1 MNINEIKS
9 KQFETVKRGYNP
21 EEVDVFLGEVVRFVD
36 KLADEKTELLKKM
49 EILANKVE
57 EYKKDE
63 ESIQEALLGA
73 QKLGKSV
80 LNRAQEKADELNR
93 ESQEKYDHLISVAKE
108 EADKLL
114 TDAKSVAQDLLVK
127 AKTESTRMV
136 AEAQQQ
142 VETIIKTSKYE
153 IEKERNNLIR
163 VQKEV
168 SSFKTSLL
176 DLYRSHID
184 LIKNLPEIEEDEEK
198 MQKAKALDADIYE
211 QKRNE
216 INEQRRLDQ
225 KENNPEK
232 INIDIKKNTTPKPEI
247 VTEVIEAPK
256 EDNKEENEQQAGRE
270 LTEKEKNIVEKAKKD
285 ILTDTVEI
293 AKEHYVKKFSELKFG
308 EKSKR

>member
-1 MNINEIKS
+1 MNINDIKT
-9 KQFETVKRGYNP
+9 KQFETVKRGYSP
-21 EEVDVFLGEVVRFVD
+21 EEVDVFLREIVAFID

-49 EILANKVE
+49 EILATKIE
-57 EYKKDE
+57 EYKNDE

-93 ESQEKYDHLISVAKE
+93 ESKEKYDHMISVAKE
-108 EADKLL
+108 ESDKLL
-114 TDAKSVAQDLLVK
+114 SDAKSVAQDLLVK

-153 IEKERNNLIR
+153 IEKERNNHIR

-168 SSFKTSLL
+168 SNFKTQLL
-176 DLYRSHID
+176 DMYRSHID
-184 LIKNLPEIEEDEEK
+184 LIKNLPELEENEERDL
-198 MQKAKALDADIYE
+198 KAKELDADIYE

-216 INEQRRLDQ
+216 VNEQRKLEHR
-225 KENNPEK
+225 ENNPEK
-232 INIDIKKNTTPKPEI
+232 ISIEFKKNDAPTPEI

-256 EDNKEENEQQAGRE
+256 QEGRE
-270 LTEKEKNIVEKAKKD
+270 LTEKEKSIVEKAKKD

-293 AKEHYVKKFSELKFG
+293 AKEHYVKKFTELKFG
-308 EKSKR
+308 EKSKRK

>member
-1 MNINEIKS
+1 MNINDIKS
-9 KQFETVKRGYNP
+9 KQFDIVKRGYNP
-21 EEVDVFLGEVVRFVD
+21 EEVDVFLREIARFID
-36 KLADEKTELLKKM
+36 KMSDEKTELLKKM

-57 EYKKDE
+57 EYKQDE

-80 LNRAQEKADELNR
+80 LSRAQEKASELER
-93 ESQEKYDHLISVAKE
+93 ESQEKSDHMLSVAKE
-108 EADKLL
+108 ESDKLL
-114 TDAKSVAQDLLVK
+114 SDAKSVAQDLLVK

-153 IEKERNNLIR
+153 IEKEKNNLIR

-168 SSFKTSLL
+168 STFKTSLL

-198 MQKAKALDADIYE
+198 DRKARDLDSDIYE

-216 INEQRRLDQ
+216 VNEQRKLDQ
-225 KENNPEK
+225 KENNPES
-232 INIDIKKNTTPKPEI
+232 ISIEFKKNSTPKPEI

-256 EDNKEENEQQAGRE
+256 QEGRE
-270 LTEKEKNIVEKAKKD
+270 LTEKEKSIVEKAKND

-293 AKEHYVKKFSELKFG
+293 AKEHYVRKFSELKFG
-308 EKSKR
+308 ENSKK

>member
-1 MNINEIKS
+1 MNINDIKS
-9 KQFETVKRGYNP
+9 KQFDTVKRGYNP
-21 EEVDVFLGEVVRFVD
+21 EDVDIFLREIVRFIDKLGE
-36 KLADEKTELLKKM
+36 EKTELLKKM

-80 LNRAQEKADELNR
+80 LNRAQEKADELER
-93 ESQEKYDHLISVAKE
+93 ESQEKADNMLSVAKE
-108 EADKLL
+108 ESDKLL
-114 TDAKSVAQDLLVK
+114 NDAKSVAQDLLVK
-127 AKTESTRMV
+127 SKTESTRMI

-153 IEKERNNLIR
+153 IEKEKNNLIR

-168 SSFKTSLL
+168 STFKTSLL

-184 LIKNLPEIEEDEEK
+184 LIKNLPEIEESEEK
-198 MQKAKALDADIYE
+198 EQKAKDLDNEIYE
-211 QKRNE
+211 QKRSE
-216 INEQRRLDQ
+216 VNEQRKLEQ
-225 KENNPEK
+225 KENNPEP
-232 INIDIKKNTTPKPEI
+232 ISIEFKKNDSPKPEI

-256 EDNKEENEQQAGRE
+256 HEGRE

-293 AKEHYVKKFSELKFG
+293 AKEHYVRKFSELKFG
-308 EKSKR
+308 ENSKK

>member
-1 MNINEIKS
+1 MNINDIKT
-9 KQFETVKRGYNP
+9 KQFETVKRGYSP
-21 EEVDVFLGEVVRFVD
+21 EEVDVFLREIVAFID
-36 KLADEKTELLKKM
+36 KLANEKTELLKKM
-49 EILANKVE
+49 EILATKIE
-57 EYKKDE
+57 EYKNDE

-93 ESQEKYDHLISVAKE
+93 ESKEKYDHMISVAKE
-108 EADKLL
+108 ESDKLL
-114 TDAKSVAQDLLVK
+114 SDAKSVAQDLLVK

-153 IEKERNNLIR
+153 IEKERNNHIR

-168 SSFKTSLL
+168 SNFKTQLL
-176 DLYRSHID
+176 DMYRSHID
-184 LIKNLPEIEEDEEK
+184 LIKNLPELEENEERDL
-198 MQKAKALDADIYE
+198 KAKELDADIYE

-216 INEQRRLDQ
+216 VNEQRKLEHR
-225 KENNPEK
+225 ENNPEK
-232 INIDIKKNTTPKPEI
+232 ISIEFKKNDAPTPEI

-256 EDNKEENEQQAGRE
+256 QEGRE
-270 LTEKEKNIVEKAKKD
+270 LTEKEKSIVEKAKKD

-293 AKEHYVKKFSELKFG
+293 AKEHYVKKFTELKFG
-308 EKSKR
+308 EKSKRK